1 MSARMLVAAWLALI
15 VSPLANAQV
24 PPPAPTST
32 TPQTTAPQPPAA
44 AGDEGAEVRRRLVA
58 IETLGDSVSKRLT
71 TIEAQTTDVQQRIR
85 TIDATLAGQKEP
97 TIFATLL
104 PAFIAA
110 VAAVLGVFLG
120 GYINDRQQRER
131 LKQEM
136 AIADSKAEH
145 ERNLATGKAQQ
156 ERELAAK
163 QAKLQIGGAVV
174 EWQLKQL
181 SLLYGPMRAL
191 LGQSLGLYR
200 QMNQA
205 LAQADSSRFKFA
217 DVAPDVDG
225 KVFQIQTLPGTW
237 ERFRTVMHISEVYGR
252 GFGVETYFDEIVS
265 IGGRIEK
272 IIQEHAG
279 YARHEQKDLM
289 NVFAQYLA
297 HFAILKHL
305 HEEAKAKRTAGQ
317 VADKHPVAL
326 PESTPAKLKVD
337 VSAAFPQEI
346 HVLVNQGF
354 DAITKD
360 IEEWRAKAIA

>member
-1 MSARMLVAAWLALI
+1 MLVVRAAWLALM

-32 TPQTTAPQPPAA
+32 TPQTTAPQPAKIPAA
-44 AGDEGAEVRRRLVA
+44 AGDEWAEVRRRLVA

-85 TIDATLAGQKEP
+85 TIDATLARQKEP

-136 AIADSKAEH
+136 EIAGSKAEH
-145 ERNLATGKAQQ
+145 ERNLATAKAQQ

-163 QAKLQIGGAVV
+163 QAKLQIGGEVV

-205 LAQADSSRFKFA
+205 LAQADSGRFKFA

-225 KVFQIQTLPGTW
+225 QVFQIQTAPGTW
-237 ERFRTVMHISEVYGR
+237 ERFRTVMHVSEVYGR

-289 NVFAQYLA
+289 NVCQVPCALRHPQALA
-297 HFAILKHL
+297 RGGKG
-305 HEEAKAKRTAGQ
+305 EADRRTSGRQASCC
-317 VADKHPVAL
+317 L
-326 PESTPAKLKVD
+326 TR
-337 VSAAFPQEI
+337 
-346 HVLVNQGF
+346 VNACEAEG
-354 DAITKD
+354 
-360 IEEWRAKAIA
+360 